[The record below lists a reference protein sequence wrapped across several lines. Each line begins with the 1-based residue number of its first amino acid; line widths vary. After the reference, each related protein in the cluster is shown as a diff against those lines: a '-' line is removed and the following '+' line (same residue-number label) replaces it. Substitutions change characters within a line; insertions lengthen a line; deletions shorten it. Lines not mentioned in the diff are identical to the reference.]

1 MYTHISHRP
10 AQKATLQTSS
20 TPTFP
25 SAAKSAS
32 QTFARLIFASL
43 LLIGALAY
51 TQAHAELPP
60 LQHQGA
66 TDYVSGGI
74 GIDESTA
81 FKAAMSQFP
90 LALTFA
96 SNRDGKAEYVADVQ
110 VVIRDSQNNNVLN
123 VTSEGP
129 YFLARL
135 PAGKYEVLATYK
147 GQTQSRKADI
157 GTNGSARLT
166 FEWK

>member
-1 MYTHISHRP
+1 MIKHTSHRP
-10 AQKATLQTSS
+10 AANTV
-20 TPTFP
+20 FP
-25 SAAKSAS
+25 SASKPAS
-32 QTFARLIFASL
+32 QTTARFMLAAI

-60 LQHQGA
+60 LHHQGS

-96 SNRDGKAEYVADVQ
+96 SNREGNAEYVSDVQ
-110 VVIRDSQNNNVLN
+110 VVVRDSQSKQVLN
-123 VTSEGP
+123 VVSEGP

-135 PAGKYEVLATYK
+135 PAGKYEVLATYQGK
-147 GQTQSRKADI
+147 TQSRKADI
-157 GTNGSARLT
+157 GGTGTARLM